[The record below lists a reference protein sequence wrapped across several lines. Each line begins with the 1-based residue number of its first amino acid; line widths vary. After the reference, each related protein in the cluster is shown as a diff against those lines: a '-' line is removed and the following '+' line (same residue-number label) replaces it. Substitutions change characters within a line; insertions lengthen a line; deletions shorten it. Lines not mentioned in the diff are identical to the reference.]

1 MPAPATSRV
10 RGNQELQR
18 AFKLPPDSKQAV
30 MNRHQDASGFVLEV
44 ACNRV
49 MLTEW
54 RIPYASDS
62 QFLASVLVERVICPE
77 MVPSATGTP
86 KAQFTPIRLGGLY
99 RTFMARFRRERHF
112 LCAFRR
118 ASLTPAW
125 KLGIEEVKQ
134 QRIVC
139 MIALMPLPHTCLHNC
154 TCTGHTA
161 LLD

>member
-18 AFKLPPDSKQAV
+18 AFKLPPDSEQAV

-49 MLTEW
+49 VLTEW

-77 MVPSATGTP
+77 MVPSATTTHQ
-86 KAQFTPIRLGGLY
+86 KHNLQQFGLVACTELSWLDFAV
-99 RTFMARFRRERHF
+99 RGISSAHF
-112 LCAFRR
+112 AVH
-118 ASLTPAW
+118 P
-125 KLGIEEVKQ
+125 
-134 QRIVC
+134 
-139 MIALMPLPHTCLHNC
+139 
-154 TCTGHTA
+154 
-161 LLD
+161 